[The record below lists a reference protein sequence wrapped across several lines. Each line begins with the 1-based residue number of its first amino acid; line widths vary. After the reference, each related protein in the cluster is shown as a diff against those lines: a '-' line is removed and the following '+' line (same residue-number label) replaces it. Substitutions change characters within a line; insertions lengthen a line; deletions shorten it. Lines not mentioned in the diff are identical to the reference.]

1 MLRLGCAIGLGLL
14 ATTAARPGA
23 AAQGQEGPPIY
34 LFDLT
39 YLHQLDIANDQ
50 AQREELWDTVHLVA
64 ALQGLA
70 NREEARLYV
79 RFILPWDDYWWEKLT
94 APGAWL
100 DGRPVTRVE
109 TLDELLTL
117 FADVY
122 HGVVLYDPQVPS
134 TSNVASTIAGV
145 EDLLPV
151 RYDPAEGTLY
161 SRLVAGGRL
170 PVQRRLLNEDGT
182 PLFTGRGAI
191 PGSATAS
198 TGTSKCDPYI
208 WAKERYLDTG
218 LCSPTRMAY
227 YIDQFWLQQG
237 GSHANHSL
245 SNHDFFIA
253 RRAFLFDLHPW
264 DDEPPNDDPQ
274 QPLGTDYR
282 TLCALLRAA
291 YEQSQG
297 EAMIHVGGFVPWGW
311 KYCNWNGI
319 ASRHEPVP
327 SEWRYA
333 EVLSC
338 YNAFMDA
345 DALGNCAMANAS
357 FFQHFPLRE
366 RYPQN
371 PRPTEEGL
379 RARGMLTDEGLVA
392 PGRYIMFYVGDYDSA
407 AWLYAEF
414 PSRWDDPTRGSVPLG
429 WAINPNLE
437 ERMAP
442 ALHYARTTQTPN
454 DYFQAGD
461 SGAGYLNPGGLQEPR
476 GHSGLPSGL
485 AAWVRHCGPFFRRW
499 DLGIV
504 GFIIDGFSPGLN
516 ERGLDAYAQIAPEG
530 IVAQQIAPAGVH
542 GEMPYIRMRADL
554 VGSPQEAAPA
564 VAAQFGD
571 SPYDFLVFRT
581 ILHHPG
587 WHREL
592 WDLLRQQH
600 PDDNVQVV
608 DPYTF
613 FYLLKR
619 YVQRRDE
626 HPRPVWPGDRVSWD
640 GAEGEQ
646 GMRLV
651 PVADGPYELTERA
664 GRRCVVS
671 RAQPGQVIYLYFA
684 VHDGFYYA
692 EQAPVELTVE
702 YWDGTGNWCPEV
714 EAAERPYYALA
725 GVPMGGT
732 GEWKTHR
739 VRIGNARFAN
749 GQNNR
754 ADLRLINF
762 GTELYVSRVEAQ
774 RVDR

>member
-1 MLRLGCAIGLGLL
+1 MFTGSGLGLL
-14 ATTAARPGA
+14 IATAAAPATVHAQEVRP
-23 AAQGQEGPPIY
+23 ITV
-34 LFDLT
+34 LDMT
-39 YLHQLDIANDQ
+39 YLHQLDIANNQ

-70 NREEARLYV
+70 NRDEARLYL
-79 RFILPWDDYWWEKLT
+79 RFIMPWDDYWWGKLT
-94 APGAWL
+94 APGEWL
-100 DGRPVTRVE
+100 DGRPVE
-109 TLDELLTL
+109 HLATLDELLEA

-122 HGVVLYDPQVPS
+122 RGVVLYDPQVPS

-145 EDLLPV
+145 ENLLPV

-161 SRLVAGGRL
+161 TRLVASGRL
-170 PVQRRLLNEDGT
+170 PVVRRLLNEDGT
-182 PLFTGRGAI
+182 PLFTGQGTL
-191 PGSATAS
+191 PGSATRS
-198 TGTSKCDPYI
+198 TGTAKCDPYL

-218 LCSPTRMAY
+218 LCNPTKLAY
-227 YIDQFWLQQG
+227 YIDQFWLRQG
-237 GSHANHSL
+237 GSYANHSL

-253 RRAFLFDLHPW
+253 RRAFFFDLHPW
-264 DDEPPNDDPQ
+264 DDEAPNDDPT

-282 TLCALLRAA
+282 TLCALLRSA
-291 YEQSQG
+291 YEQRHG

-319 ASRHEPVP
+319 ASKHEGVP

-357 FFQHFPLRE
+357 FFQHFPLRD

-379 RARGMLTDEGLVA
+379 RGKGMLTDQGLVV

-414 PSRWDDPTRGSVPLG
+414 PPCWDDPSRGSVPLG

-454 DYFQAGD
+454 DYFQTGD

-476 GHSGLPSGL
+476 AHSGLPSGL
-485 AAWVRHCGPFFRRW
+485 DAWVRHCQPFFRRY
-499 DLGIV
+499 DLGVV

-516 ERGLDAYAQIAPEG
+516 EAGLDAYAQIAPEG
-530 IVAQQIAPAGVH
+530 IVAQKIEPLGVH
-542 GEMPYIRMRADL
+542 GEMPYIRMCADL
-554 VGSPQEAAPA
+554 SGSPQDAAAA
-564 VAAQFGD
+564 VEAQFSDG
-571 SPYDFLVFRT
+571 PHGFLVFRT
-581 ILHHPG
+581 ILTRPG

-600 PDDNVQVV
+600 ADDNVQVV

-613 FYLLKR
+613 FYLAKR
-619 YVQRRDE
+619 YVQRREE
-626 HPRPVWPGDRVSWD
+626 HPGPVWPAPSVSWD
-640 GAEGEQ
+640 GTEGAH
-646 GMRLV
+646 GLRLV
-651 PVADGPYELTERA
+651 PVADGPYELAEHA
-664 GRRCVVS
+664 GRRCVAS
-671 RAQPGQVIYLYFA
+671 RAQPGQTIYVYFA
-684 VHDGFYYA
+684 VHDGFYHA
-692 EQAPVELTVE
+692 ERAPLELTVE
-702 YWDGTGNWCPEV
+702 YWDGTGNWCPEID
-714 EAAERPYYALA
+714 ATERPYFALPGA
-725 GVPMGGT
+725 TMGGT
-732 GEWKTHR
+732 GEWRTYR
-739 VRIGNARFAN
+739 TRIENARFAN

-762 GTELYVSRVEAQ
+762 GTELYVSRVEV
-774 RVDR
+774 RRLER